1 MTRNDLIHHI
11 KKVCVELSGQSIDA
25 AHYLINNAEEIPFLS
40 MREVA
45 RRAEIQPV
53 SLVRLAQK
61 IGYSGYIELRQ
72 QFIDTI
78 PKRNQRDTQSIKRN
92 ELSARAL
99 IAEIGGEPDLRAFVN
114 AFFAAELAIVE
125 QARAHLSEERLQR
138 AAELLA
144 TAPRVYVIGR
154 RTAFTPA
161 FTLSY
166 ALHKARP
173 QVIVL
178 DSPGGAPESSLDDIV
193 PGDVLVAVTFAP
205 FNRLVHRLAKKASL
219 SGAQIIAITDSF
231 AAPIGKIAGPL
242 HFVAQSSGRAFP
254 ESALGAIAV
263 ANLLAV
269 LTINQLGKTAQDRI
283 RENERFLVNSGE
295 YLLSPATKKA

>member
-1 MTRNDLIHHI
+1 MTRSNLIHHI
-11 KKVCVELSGQSIDA
+11 KSVCVELSGQTVEA

-45 RRAEIQPV
+45 RRAEVQPV

-61 IGYSGYIELRQ
+61 IGYPGYVELRK

-78 PKRNQRDTQSIKRN
+78 PERNKRDRQSIKRN
-92 ELSARAL
+92 EISARSL
-99 IAEIGGEPDLRAFVN
+99 IAEIGGVSELKSFVN
-114 AFFAAELAIVE
+114 SFFAAELAIVE
-125 QARAHLSEERLQR
+125 QARAHLSEEKLQS

-144 TAPRVYVIGR
+144 TAPRVFVIGR

-173 QVIVL
+173 QVTIL
-178 DSPGGAPESSLDDIV
+178 DAPGGAPESSLDDLR

-231 AAPIGKIAGPL
+231 AAPIGELAGPL

-269 LTINQLGKTAQDRI
+269 LAINRLGTSAQDKSAKMNI
-283 RENERFLVNSGE
+283 FLLAPENTF
-295 YLLSPATKKA
+295 

>member
-1 MTRNDLIHHI
+1 M
-11 KKVCVELSGQSIDA
+11 CVELSGQSIDA